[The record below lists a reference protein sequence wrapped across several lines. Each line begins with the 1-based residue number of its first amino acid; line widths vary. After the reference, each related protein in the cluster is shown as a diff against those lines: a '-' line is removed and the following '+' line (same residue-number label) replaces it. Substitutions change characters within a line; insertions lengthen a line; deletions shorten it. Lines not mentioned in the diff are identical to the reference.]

1 MRKDKVVH
9 DFRRISVP
17 NKITFGR
24 SVIAKM
30 TLIDLFAKPDVDYAT
45 ATSTV
50 DKLEAY
56 YISSRDGSHQ
66 QMALMHQTKK
76 EYDEVFHSLAENV
89 DRLADGD
96 AAIILSTGFHLVKQ
110 PEFAKKSEL
119 QVKAGDMLGT
129 MWLRRKAVNKAT
141 AYVWQY
147 YVGSEVPA
155 EEQWLFGGCSTQ
167 ASFEMTGLTPGSR
180 VWFRVAAVTREG
192 MQTFTQP
199 VMKIVA

>member
-9 DFRRISVP
+9 DFRRICVP

-30 TLIDLFAKPDVDYAT
+30 TLIDLFAKPDVDYAI

-56 YISSRDGSHQ
+56 YISSRNGSHQ

-76 EYDEVFHSLAENV
+76 KYDEVFRELGQYV
-89 DRLADGD
+89 DRKADGN
-96 AAIILSTGFHLVKQ
+96 AAIILSSGFNLVKQ
-110 PEFAKKSEL
+110 PKPRVKTEL
-119 QVKAGDMLGT
+119 CILRSKVSGAIK
-129 MWLRRKAVNKAT
+129 LRRIAVAKAT

-147 YVGSEVPA
+147 SIGGEVPM
-155 EEQWLFGGCSTQ
+155 EISWILGGCSAQ
-167 ASFEMTGLTPGSR
+167 ATFIIEGLTPGTK

-192 MQTFTQP
+192 MQAFTNP
-199 VMKIVA
+199 IMKVVQ